1 MEDKRIKSFRD
12 LRVWLL
18 GVDIVEKVYILTK
31 KFPKDE
37 TFGLS
42 SQIRR
47 SAVSTPS
54 NIAEGRSR
62 GSKKEFCQFLFIAL
76 GSSSELETQ
85 LIITNKLYSFL
96 EIDEVICMI
105 QEEQKMISSLIS
117 KLKS

>member
-1 MEDKRIKSFRD
+1 MEELVKTHKD
-12 LRVWLL
+12 LRIWKSA
-18 GVDIVEKVYILTK
+18 INMVEEIYKLTDQI
-31 KFPKDE
+31 PTYE
-37 TFGLS
+37 LYGLT

-47 SAVSTPS
+47 SAVSIPS